1 MKTIDEHIDELAQEA
16 RDLEKKLTLMS
27 DLKKCMREG
36 HTWQFTVEDTFSRV
50 DEVRLF
56 CTNCGAEWLT
66 VAGDLSAQIVHNDAH
81 NLGIDLADLDVLLR
95 ARQEIEKIQ
104 QEESDTP
111 DEITQPSESE
121 YSTADHKDILK
132 PFEEYDKSKL
142 FKQVGEE

>member
-27 DLKKCMREG
+27 DLKQCMREG

-50 DEVRLF
+50 DKVRLF
-56 CTNCGAEWLT
+56 CTNCGAEWT
-66 VAGDLSAQIVHNDAH
+66 APTSESKIVNNDAH
-81 NLGIDLADLDVLLR
+81 NLGIDLADL
-95 ARQEIEKIQ
+95 EHEEKV
-104 QEESDTP
+104 DTP

-121 YSTADHKDILK
+121 YSTVNHKDVLK

>member
-36 HTWQFTVEDTFSRV
+36 HTWQFTVEDTFSKIDR
-50 DEVRLF
+50 VRLF

-66 VAGDLSAQIVHNDAH
+66 VTGDLSGEIVHNDAH
-81 NLGIDLADLDVLLR
+81 NLGIVLADLE
-95 ARQEIEKIQ
+95 QK
-104 QEESDTP
+104 EESDTP
-111 DEITQPSESE
+111 DEVTQPSESE
-121 YSTADHKDILK
+121 RTGYDH
-132 PFEEYDKSKL
+132 L

>member
-50 DEVRLF
+50 DKVRLF

-81 NLGIDLADLDVLLR
+81 NLGIDLTDLEV
-95 ARQEIEKIQ
+95 E
-104 QEESDTP
+104 EESVSQWDAP

-121 YSTADHKDILK
+121 YSTADHKDVLK

>member
-27 DLKKCMREG
+27 DLKQCMREG
-36 HTWQFTVEDTFSRV
+36 HTWQFTVEDTFSTVDRV
-50 DEVRLF
+50 KLF
-56 CTNCGAEWLT
+56 CTNCGAEWT
-66 VAGDLSAQIVHNDAH
+66 APSSTSKIMNNNAH

-111 DEITQPSESE
+111 EPLTQPSESE
-121 YSTADHKDILK
+121 YSAVDHKDVLK

-142 FKQVGEE
+142 FKKVGEE

>member
-36 HTWQFTVEDTFSRV
+36 HTWQFTVEDTFSTVDRV
-50 DEVRLF
+50 KLF

-81 NLGIDLADLDVLLR
+81 NLGIVLADLE
-95 ARQEIEKIQ
+95 QE
-104 QEESDTP
+104 EESDTS
-111 DEITQPSESE
+111 DEITQPSDSE
-121 YSTADHKDILK
+121 RTGYDH
-132 PFEEYDKSKL
+132 L

>member
-50 DEVRLF
+50 DKVRLF
-56 CTNCGAEWLT
+56 CTNCGAEWAAPT
-66 VAGDLSAQIVHNDAH
+66 SESKIVNNDAH
-81 NLGIDLADLDVLLR
+81 NLGIDLADL
-95 ARQEIEKIQ
+95 EHEEKV
-104 QEESDTP
+104 DTP

-121 YSTADHKDILK
+121 YSAMEHKDILK

>member
-36 HTWQFTVEDTFSRV
+36 HTWQFTVEDTFSKIDR
-50 DEVRLF
+50 VRLF

-66 VAGDLSAQIVHNDAH
+66 VTGDLSGEIVHNDAH
-81 NLGIDLADLDVLLR
+81 NLGIDLADL
-95 ARQEIEKIQ
+95 QH
-104 QEESDTP
+104 EEEPDTP
-111 DEITQPSESE
+111 DGVNQPSELE
-121 YSTADHKDILK
+121 RTGYDH
-132 PFEEYDKSKL
+132 L

>member
-27 DLKKCMREG
+27 DLKQCMREG

-50 DEVRLF
+50 DKVRLF

-81 NLGIDLADLDVLLR
+81 NLGINLVDL
-95 ARQEIEKIQ
+95 E
-104 QEESDTP
+104 QEEEPDTP

-121 YSTADHKDILK
+121 YSTADHKDLLK
-132 PFEEYDKSKL
+132 PFEEYDKSKF
-142 FKQVGEE
+142 FKKVGEE

>member
-27 DLKKCMREG
+27 DLKQCMREG
-36 HTWQFTVEDTFSRV
+36 HTWQFTVKDTFSQIDR
-50 DEVRLF
+50 VRLV

-66 VAGDLSAQIVHNDAH
+66 VTGDLSEEIVHNDAH
-81 NLGIDLADLDVLLR
+81 NLGIVLADLE
-95 ARQEIEKIQ
+95 QE
-104 QEESDTP
+104 EESDTP

-121 YSTADHKDILK
+121 RTGYDH
-132 PFEEYDKSKL
+132 L

>member
-27 DLKKCMREG
+27 DLKQCMREG

-50 DEVRLF
+50 DKVRLF

-81 NLGIDLADLDVLLR
+81 NLGIDLTDLEV
-95 ARQEIEKIQ
+95 E
-104 QEESDTP
+104 EESVSQWDAP

-121 YSTADHKDILK
+121 YSTVDHKDVLK

>member
-50 DEVRLF
+50 DKVRLF
-56 CTNCGAEWLT
+56 CANCGAEWLT
-66 VAGDLSAQIVHNDAH
+66 VSGDTQAKIVHNDAH
-81 NLGIDLADLDVLLR
+81 NLGINLADL
-95 ARQEIEKIQ
+95 EH
-104 QEESDTP
+104 EEELGTP

-121 YSTADHKDILK
+121 DTGWEH
-132 PFEEYDKSKL
+132 F
-142 FKQVGEE
+142 FKKVGEE

>member
-36 HTWQFTVEDTFSRV
+36 HRWQFTVGDTFSKI
-50 DEVRLF
+50 DSVRLF

-66 VAGDLSAQIVHNDAH
+66 VTGDLSGEIVHNDAH
-81 NLGIDLADLDVLLR
+81 NLGIVLADLE
-95 ARQEIEKIQ
+95 QE
-104 QEESDTP
+104 EESDTP

-121 YSTADHKDILK
+121 RTGYDH
-132 PFEEYDKSKL
+132 L

>member
-36 HTWQFTVEDTFSRV
+36 HTWQFTVEDTFSKIDR
-50 DEVRLF
+50 VRLF

-66 VAGDLSAQIVHNDAH
+66 VTVDLSGEIVHNDAH
-81 NLGIDLADLDVLLR
+81 NLGIDLADL
-95 ARQEIEKIQ
+95 E
-104 QEESDTP
+104 QEEAPDTP
-111 DEITQPSESE
+111 DGVNQPSESE
-121 YSTADHKDILK
+121 RTGYDH
-132 PFEEYDKSKL
+132 L

>member
-50 DEVRLF
+50 DKVRLF

-81 NLGIDLADLDVLLR
+81 NLGIDLTDLED
-95 ARQEIEKIQ
+95 
-104 QEESDTP
+104 EENSVSQWDTP

-121 YSTADHKDILK
+121 YSAVDHKDVLK

>member
-27 DLKKCMREG
+27 DLKQCMREG

-50 DEVRLF
+50 DKVRLF
-56 CTNCGAEWLT
+56 CTNCGAEWAAPT
-66 VAGDLSAQIVHNDAH
+66 SESKIVNNDAH
-81 NLGIDLADLDVLLR
+81 NLGIDLADL
-95 ARQEIEKIQ
+95 EHEEKV
-104 QEESDTP
+104 DTP

-121 YSTADHKDILK
+121 YSTVNHKDVLK

>member
-36 HTWQFTVEDTFSRV
+36 HTWQFTVEDTFSTVDRV
-50 DEVRLF
+50 KLF

-66 VAGDLSAQIVHNDAH
+66 VAGDLSAEIVHNDAH
-81 NLGIDLADLDVLLR
+81 NLGIVLADLE
-95 ARQEIEKIQ
+95 QK
-104 QEESDTP
+104 EESDTP
-111 DEITQPSESE
+111 DEVTQPSELE
-121 YSTADHKDILK
+121 RTGYDH
-132 PFEEYDKSKL
+132 L

>member
-16 RDLEKKLTLMS
+16 WDLEKKLTLLS
-27 DLKKCMREG
+27 DLKQCMKEG

-50 DEVRLF
+50 DKVRLF

-81 NLGIDLADLDVLLR
+81 NLGIDLTDL
-95 ARQEIEKIQ
+95 EEE
-104 QEESDTP
+104 EESVSQWDAP

-121 YSTADHKDILK
+121 RTGYDH
-132 PFEEYDKSKL
+132 L

>member
-36 HTWQFTVEDTFSRV
+36 HTWQFTVEDTFSKIDR
-50 DEVRLF
+50 VRLF

-66 VAGDLSAQIVHNDAH
+66 VTGDLSGEIVHNDAH
-81 NLGIDLADLDVLLR
+81 NLGIVLADLE
-95 ARQEIEKIQ
+95 QK
-104 QEESDTP
+104 EESDTP
-111 DEITQPSESE
+111 DEVTQPSELE
-121 YSTADHKDILK
+121 RTGYDH
-132 PFEEYDKSKL
+132 L